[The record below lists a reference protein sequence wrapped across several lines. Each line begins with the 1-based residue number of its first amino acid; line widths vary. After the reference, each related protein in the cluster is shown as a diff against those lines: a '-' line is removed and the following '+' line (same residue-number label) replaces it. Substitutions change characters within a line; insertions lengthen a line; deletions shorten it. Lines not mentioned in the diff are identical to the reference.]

1 VAFTSAGDKEQE
13 KEYYT
18 SNGIYQC
25 KDKKRNNKIKRLDSD
40 KVNC

>member
-18 SNGIYQC
+18 SNGITSAKTRRGATKL
-25 KDKKRNNKIKRLDSD
+25 KDQILTR
-40 KVNC
+40 